1 MRMFANSSTRHAVQT
16 QVYVR
21 KLCFSCMQVFA
32 TGWGKLLPSPMTGA
46 CEYDSIRYTLQSR
59 NPAQALTLRFR
70 GIIIAA
76 WRGFAHDVCAVG
88 LAHCF
93 AEAAEVWIALA
104 HQLKRLRSPSEHTL
118 PD

>member
-1 MRMFANSSTRHAVQT
+1 MIANRPPLVMLYRLECVSDKLRFNCMHIFSTG
-16 QVYVR
+16 
-21 KLCFSCMQVFA
+21 C
-32 TGWGKLLPSPMTGA
+32 GKLFPSPMTRA

-59 NPAQALTLRFR
+59 HPADALTLRFR

-88 LAHCF
+88 LTHCF
-93 AEAAEVWIALA
+93 AEAAEVWIALT